1 MFSATFPKQARALAK
16 QYLDP
21 DHVRIKVGRT
31 GSTLKNIRQDVSV
44 IIQSIVL
51 PYTNIL
57 QVIWVEGNMKQKAL
71 IELLEDVSLLIGV

>member
-1 MFSATFPKQARALAK
+1 MSNLSSGDHQFLMFSATFPKQARALAK

-44 IIQSIVL
+44 II
-51 PYTNIL
+51 
-57 QVIWVEGNMKQKAL
+57 
-71 IELLEDVSLLIGV
+71 

>member
-1 MFSATFPKQARALAK
+1 
-16 QYLDP
+16 
-21 DHVRIKVGRT
+21 
-31 GSTLKNIRQDVSV
+31 
-44 IIQSIVL
+44 L

>member
-31 GSTLKNIRQDVSV
+31 GSTLKNIRQDVSA
-44 IIQSIVL
+44 IIRLSLCLIL
-51 PYTNIL
+51 TN
-57 QVIWVEGNMKQKAL
+57 
-71 IELLEDVSLLIGV
+71 